1 MDLIT
6 RGGTTP
12 DTTRFERLF
21 FWACMTAAV
30 VGAIASVVL
39 P

>member
-6 RGGTTP
+6 HGGTTP
-12 DTTRFERLF
+12 DATRFERLF
-21 FWACMTAAV
+21 FWACMTVAV
-30 VGAIASVVL
+30 VGAIAPVVL